1 MTGRKGSGAQRLPS
15 CYATVQPG
23 LEDIAAEEIA
33 ESLGAD
39 VKRAGQG
46 LIVFRAPEIDASIL
60 QLRTTEDV
68 FLLGWGTDKLTY
80 RAEDLDHIRRWTA
93 QDADWANMLRIHHAL
108 RPKPTG
114 KPTFRLVTQMTGHH
128 GYR

>member
-1 MTGRKGSGAQRLPS
+1 M
-15 CYATVQPG
+15 
-23 LEDIAAEEIA
+23 
-33 ESLGAD
+33 
-39 VKRAGQG
+39 
-46 LIVFRAPEIDASIL
+46 
-60 QLRTTEDV
+60 

-93 QDADWANMLRIHHAL
+93 QDADWADMLRIHHAL

-128 GYR
+128 GYRRTDAGKAVSKGLAGKLPASWRLRRRERRRGNLADDQRGDGCVRPAAVRSEHAASQI